1 MENVRFRMAAWIMAR
16 RGIVLAIFAAI
27 TVFFAA
33 GLPSVEIRTIF
44 SDLLPADDPFVQ
56 TFKDH
61 PGFGNPLTVT
71 VMIKRVDGKDI
82 YNQETLQKVWD
93 FTRDI
98 DLTPGVNHD
107 DIISITTE
115 KARYAEATPQ
125 GINLRPLMDDKVP
138 SDQKTLDS
146 FHRRVE
152 RSPIARKYLVSS
164 DNTATLVNASFHE
177 HVLEYDVAFAFIQDL
192 ATKARD
198 ENHEVYLVGQP
209 ILTGWVYKLQKQTYM
224 IFGLTLLLLLGA
236 LILYM
241 KNVAGTAVP
250 VIVSIVAAVWG
261 FGLVGWISSVIEPLL
276 MIVPLLLVARSFS
289 HCVQFAERYYEILD
303 HVPNKL
309 KASEITMGVMMAPSI
324 LGIITDTL
332 GIAFIGLAPIP
343 AMERFA
349 LFTGFWA
356 LCLIPTGVMLISIL
370 LSYLPTP
377 ENVDTIVG
385 KGEAGNKGVHKLQRD
400 MLHGISK
407 LVTNRNANWTG
418 AFFLAFSCVA
428 IFISAQI
435 KVGNPVEGSNLLWQD
450 SEFNDAVRKV
460 NDHFPGVNSLEIV
473 LDSKDDDSK
482 QRTARTASA
491 YEVSRKIQL
500 VAQKGG
506 AEGEIAARE
515 TRSFSDMMEE
525 GNRLF
530 SGGHPKWLPLD
541 PYDGAVTAA
550 AMAIS
555 FGQNPINF
563 SSMIDFK
570 SQNSSVS
577 LFYRDNKQETVDG
590 ALAVARR
597 AVAEVGTEFPE
608 FNVRLASGTIA
619 LQEAMNQV
627 VQRYHWLILAML
639 GFAIFI
645 VATYAYK
652 SPVGAVIVLVPVI
665 LSNFYLTATMHLLGI
680 GLDINSVMVAVLGV
694 GVGIDYGIYLL
705 SRICE
710 EYHVQEGDWAK
721 TISVSLQTTGKA
733 IMFTATIMLI
743 GIVPWYFLSDLK
755 FMADM
760 GLLLASIM
768 LINMVLALVV
778 LPLLVWF
785 IRPKFA
791 MREDLIVGESV
802 DLSQF
807 MNLGA
812 DGKPKPEASPG
823 TAAL

>member
-1 MENVRFRMAAWIMAR
+1 MEHFRFRLAAWIMAR
-16 RGIVLAIFAAI
+16 RGVVLALFVAI
-27 TVFFAA
+27 TAFFAA

-71 VMIKRVDGKDI
+71 VMIKRTDGKDI
-82 YNQETLQKVWD
+82 YNEETLQKVWD
-93 FTRDI
+93 FTRAI

-125 GINLRPLMDDKVP
+125 GIDLRPLMDDKVP
-138 SDQKTLDS
+138 NDEQTLAS

-177 HVLEYDVAFAFIQDL
+177 HLLEYDVAFNFVQDL

-209 ILTGWVYKLQKQTYM
+209 ILTGWVYKLQRQTYT
-224 IFGLTLLLLLGA
+224 IFGLTLVLLLFA
-236 LILYM
+236 LVFYM

-250 VIVSIVAAVWG
+250 VIVSVAAAIWG

-289 HCVQFAERYYEILD
+289 HCVQFTERYYEILEQ
-303 HVPNKL
+303 VPDKL

-324 LGIITDTL
+324 LGIVTDTL

-356 LCLIPTGVMLISIL
+356 LCLIPTGVILISIL

-377 ENVDTIVG
+377 KNVEAIVG
-385 KGEAGNKGVHKLQRD
+385 KGHGGESGVHKLQRD
-400 MLHGISK
+400 ALAATAK
-407 LVTNRNANWTG
+407 LVTNKAANKT
-418 AFFLAFSCVA
+418 AFVAVVISAIA
-428 IFISAQI
+428 IFMSFQI
-435 KVGNPVEGSNLLWQD
+435 KVGNPVEGSNLLWED

-491 YEVSRKIQL
+491 YEVSHKIQL
-500 VAQKGG
+500 IAEQGGQK
-506 AEGEIAARE
+506 GEIAARE

-541 PYDGAVTAA
+541 PNDPAVTAA

-563 SSMIDFK
+563 SSMTDFK

-590 ALAVARR
+590 ALKVARR
-597 AVAEVGTEFPE
+597 AVEAVGNEYPE
-608 FNVRLASGTIA
+608 FDIRLASGTIA
-619 LQEAMNQV
+619 LQEAMNRV
-627 VQRYHWLILAML
+627 VERYHWLILAL
-639 GFAIFI
+639 LAGAIFV

-652 SPVGAVIVLVPVI
+652 SWVGAVIVLIPVA
-665 LSNFYLTATMHLLGI
+665 LANFYLTATMHILGI

-710 EYHVQEGDWAK
+710 EYHVQKGDWAK
-721 TISVSLQTTGKA
+721 AISIAMQTTGKA

-760 GLLLASIM
+760 GLLLAAIM
-768 LINMVLALVV
+768 LVNMVLALVV

-791 MREDLIVGESV
+791 TRDDLIVGESV

-807 MNLGA
+807 SDINING
-812 DGKPKPEASPG
+812 GVPS
-823 TAAL
+823 AATS

>member
-1 MENVRFRMAAWIMAR
+1 MENLRFRLAAWIMAR
-16 RGIVLAIFAAI
+16 RGAALAVFGVI
-27 TVFFAA
+27 TLVFAA

-44 SDLLPADDPFVQ
+44 SDLLPEDDPFVQ

-61 PGFGNPLTVT
+61 PGFGNPLTVS
-71 VMIKRVDGKDI
+71 VMIKRTDGGDI
-82 YNQETLQKVWD
+82 YNPETLQKVWD

-107 DIISITTE
+107 DVISITTE

-125 GINLRPLMDDKVP
+125 GINMRPLMGDKVP
-138 SDQKTLDS
+138 SDPETLSS
-146 FHRRVE
+146 FHSRVD

-177 HVLEYDVAFAFIQDL
+177 HLLEYDVIFKFVQDL
-192 ATKARD
+192 AAAARD
-198 ENHEVYLVGQP
+198 ENHEIYLVGQP
-209 ILTGWVYKLQKQTYM
+209 ILTGWVYKLQRQTYT
-224 IFGLTLLLLLGA
+224 IFGLTLLLLVVA
-236 LILYM
+236 LIFYM
-241 KNVAGTAVP
+241 RNVAGTAVP

-289 HCVQFAERYYEILD
+289 HCVQFTERYYEILEQ
-303 HVPNKL
+303 VPDKR
-309 KASEITMGVMMAPSI
+309 KASEITMGVMMAPSV
-324 LGIITDTL
+324 LGIVTDTL

-356 LCLIPTGVMLISIL
+356 LCLIPTGVMLISVL

-377 ENVDTIVG
+377 KNVEAIVG
-385 KGEAGNKGVHKLQRD
+385 KGDGGETGVHRVQRQ
-400 MLHGISK
+400 MLHGTSL
-407 LVTNRNANWTG
+407 LVTGRKANLTG
-418 AFFLAFSCVA
+418 AFFLVVSLAAIVVAFQV
-428 IFISAQI
+428 

-450 SEFNDAVRKV
+450 SEFNEAVRQV

-482 QRTARTASA
+482 QRTARTANA
-491 YEVSRKIQL
+491 YEVSQKIQL
-500 VAQKGG
+500 IAEQGG
-506 AEGEIAARE
+506 QPGEIAAKE
-515 TRSFSDMMEE
+515 TRSFAYMMEE

-530 SGGHPKWLPLD
+530 SGGNPKWLPLD
-541 PYDGAVTAA
+541 RNDRYVTGA

-563 SSMIDFK
+563 SSMTDFK
-570 SQNSSVS
+570 FQNSSVS
-577 LFYRDNKQETVDG
+577 LYYRDNKQETVDG
-590 ALAVARR
+590 ALKLARR
-597 AVAEVGTEFPE
+597 AVAEVSGEYPE
-608 FNVRLASGTIA
+608 FDIRLASGTIA
-619 LQEAMNQV
+619 LQEAMNRV
-627 VQRYHWLILAML
+627 VERYHWLILAL
-639 GFAIFI
+639 LAAAIFV

-652 SPVGAVIVLVPVI
+652 SWVGAVIVLIPVG
-665 LSNFYLTATMHLLGI
+665 LANFYLTATMQVLGI

-710 EYHVQEGDWAK
+710 EYHVQDGDWEKA
-721 TISVSLQTTGKA
+721 ISVAMQTTGKA

-760 GLLLASIM
+760 GLLLAAIM

-791 MREDLIVGESV
+791 MRDDLIVGESV
-802 DLSQF
+802 DLSHF
-807 MNLGA
+807 KADLEADDGA
-812 DGKPKPEASPG
+812 VMAIPSAVR
-823 TAAL
+823 